1 MTPDAPLMPTQQA
14 APGSTTPPLPA
25 PSTGTTALRQST
37 ACRSRT
43 LTPSLT
49 SASRMC
55 GTQYDQMMLAV
66 SDLTAAGAA
75 APDQPML
82 ISMFENALP
91 QSYTVIRQ
99 MVRRQ
104 SHQTLLAYYND
115 ILREA
120 RAELQSRAPSV
131 HAFGASA
138 SQPAPQP
145 AASAHDA
152 NIMALV
158 AALQAM
164 GYTKPGGKPGD
175 GKKRS
180 RDPYPSEPCLIC
192 GIEGHTRE
200 KCRKAANA
208 NPCRFCGKSCHGFRT
223 RRHVSLCH
231 HCTCSVK
238 RTSSS
243 RLKSCT
249 SCTSCA

>member
-1 MTPDAPLMPTQQA
+1 MRASFSAVNGNGNDRA
-14 APGSTTPPLPA
+14 AAVNRLQKSHIDPKSDLCEQDV
-25 PSTGTTALRQST
+25 R
-37 ACRSRT
+37 
-43 LTPSLT
+43 
-49 SASRMC
+49 
-55 GTQYDQMMLAV
+55 TQYDSMMLAV

-104 SHQTLLAYYND
+104 NHVTLLAYYND
-115 ILREA
+115 ILREV

-131 HAFGASA
+131 HAFGASV
-138 SQPAPQP
+138 SQPVPQP
-145 AASAHDA
+145 VTSTHDA
-152 NIMALV
+152 NITALV
-158 AALQAM
+158 SALQAM

-200 KCRKAANA
+200 KCRKAVREPACW
-208 NPCRFCGKSCHGFRT
+208 PGP
-223 RRHVSLCH
+223 
-231 HCTCSVK
+231 
-238 RTSSS
+238 
-243 RLKSCT
+243 
-249 SCTSCA
+249 